1 MTAAD
6 AGLLLSG
13 GMDSVALAFWL
24 KPPHAV
30 TVDYGQLP
38 AAAEIR
44 AASRVCAELNISHHV
59 VRTAFPGHGDMA
71 GAPSL
76 PGAPTPEWWPFR
88 NQMLITIAAAE
99 LISHGVTQL
108 IIGTLAPDRVNGD
121 GSPEFLKR
129 IDDLLHFQEGGMRLI
144 APAIELTA
152 TELIRQAGVP
162 EEIIRWAHSCHISD
176 NACGRCRGCLKQR
189 RTLREMFP

>member
-1 MTAAD
+1 
-6 AGLLLSG
+6 
-13 GMDSVALAFWL
+13 MDSVALAFWL